1 VSHNLLAAKI
11 DYKNSTLTEID
22 STMDGMKKNIAIIAI
37 LVCVGMSDLSMGQ
50 GAVPQRNSE
59 AIYLKNCAM
68 CHGSSGKGDGGAVPD
83 LTSRRW
89 RQAANLQR
97 LGVIISRG
105 TGPMPSFGELLD
117 REEIDAVA
125 RYLLTLA
132 DREERRRSGRGETVR
147 RSVTVTRDQTAPDS
161 PTMVYLELGGDS
173 ESRKQSI
180 KLTDTLY
187 LHVDGYPPESAL
199 PGVVAYRL
207 GLSQDDPA
215 GQKALQPAGGS
226 SVEIR
231 AAHFSDPDQD
241 WEKFYFR
248 RVVMGPYSMEIRML
262 RFVIQDSTFE
272 ELDLVVRIAEV
283 SNPPTK

>member
-1 VSHNLLAAKI
+1 MVSV
-11 DYKNSTLTEID
+11 
-22 STMDGMKKNIAIIAI
+22 MKRNIVVFAI
-37 LVCVGMSDLSMGQ
+37 LICGALSELGMGQ

-83 LTSRRW
+83 FTSRRW

-117 REEIDAVA
+117 REEIDAVS

-132 DREERRRSGRGETVR
+132 DREERRRSGRGEAVR
-147 RSVTVTRDQTAPDS
+147 RSVTVTRDRTAPDS

-173 ESRKQSI
+173 EGRKQSI

-187 LHVDGYPPESAL
+187 LHVDGYPPGSAV
-199 PGVVAYRL
+199 PGVAAYRL
-207 GLSQDDPA
+207 ALFQDPA
-215 GQKALQPAGGS
+215 GRKPIQDS

-231 AAHFSDPDQD
+231 ARDYTGPGQD
-241 WEKFYFR
+241 SHSLYFR
-248 RVVMGPYSMEIRML
+248 RVVIGSYSVEIRML
-262 RFVIQDSTFE
+262 RFVIQDSTFA
-272 ELDLVVRIAEV
+272 ELDLVVRIAEM